1 MAAVLPVAN
10 RRRIAFPIARAA
22 RHRQI
27 AIFASDRT
35 DARAARRGSY
45 LEPMLEWRLD
55 APAEAGFE
63 SD

>member
-1 MAAVLPVAN
+1 M
-10 RRRIAFPIARAA
+10 
-22 RHRQI
+22 
-27 AIFASDRT
+27 FASDRT